1 MIPLI
6 ISPVRIA
13 AAVAISCVIGFGTGW
28 KVNGWRKGAEVATAK
43 AERYK
48 DRADQAQAALDDLT
62 TAAAK
67 IRTAA
72 DGYTSDVAT
81 LSTKLDALRKDFKNA
96 KPLPVDCRPDDFRV
110 RHMGAAVDAANKAAT
125 GQ

>member
-6 ISPVRIA
+6 ISPLRIA
-13 AAVAISCVIGFGTGW
+13 AAVGIAGVIGFGAGW
-28 KVNGWRKGAEVATAK
+28 QVNGWRKNVEIADIK
-43 AERYK
+43 AERSK
-48 DRADQAQAALDDLT
+48 DRADQAQAALNDLA
-62 TAAAK
+62 TAAAN

-72 DGYTSDVAT
+72 DGYTSDVAN
-81 LSTKLDALRKDFKNA
+81 LGAKLDALRKDFKNA

-110 RHMGAAVDAANKAAT
+110 RHLGTAVDVANKAAT